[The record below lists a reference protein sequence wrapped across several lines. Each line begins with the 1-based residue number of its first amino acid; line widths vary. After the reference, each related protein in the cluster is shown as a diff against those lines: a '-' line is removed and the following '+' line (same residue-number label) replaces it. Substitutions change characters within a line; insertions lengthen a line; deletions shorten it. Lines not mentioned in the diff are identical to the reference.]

1 MPAIATPFLNP
12 LNVMPEDSFIPD
24 PAVNSLVNN
33 TPINNKVSF
42 LADKITQWIDEQD
55 FVPEALN
62 HTVAI
67 STLLCGLLITSA
79 LLYLFFRPL
88 LLKLVS
94 RLVKRTEFSW
104 DNELMGHGVF
114 RWLTHLLP
122 GLFIFL
128 TSPGLFISVPWLAA
142 TLHNASLIYIV
153 VTCYFLFD
161 SLLNFLQVVLSQSS
175 AGKRLNLA
183 TFTQVAKLLGTLVVL
198 ILTIAILIGKSPLV
212 LLGGLGVFASVF
224 MLVFKDVILG
234 FAAGIQLA
242 SNQMLSQGDWL
253 EMPSHNADG
262 DVLEIGLATVKVQN
276 WDKTITTIP
285 TYALISESFKNW
297 RGMSESD
304 GRRIKRSLL
313 IDTNTVKLCSDEMLT
328 RFEEIEHISE
338 YLQKKQK
345 EVELENSK
353 IKASRRANR
362 VNGRRLTN
370 IGTFRAYIECYL
382 RHHPS
387 INKEMTLIVRQL
399 APDGRGIPI
408 EIYCFSSNKVWAEYE
423 TIQSDIFDH
432 LLAVAQEFD
441 LRIFQEP
448 TGNDFHNLGSAG

>member
-1 MPAIATPFLNP
+1 
-12 LNVMPEDSFIPD
+12 MPEKSPIPNQ
-24 PAVNSLVNN
+24 AVNSLVNN
-33 TPINNKVSF
+33 VPINKETSF
-42 LADKITQWIDEQD
+42 FVDKITQWIDGQPL
-55 FVPEALN
+55 VPEAFN
-62 HTVAI
+62 HAVAI
-67 STLLCGLLITSA
+67 GILLCGLLICST

-88 LLKLVS
+88 LLSLVS

-128 TSPGLFISVPWLAA
+128 TSPGLFISAPWLAA
-142 TLHNASLIYIV
+142 TLHSASSIYIV

-161 SLLNFLQVVLSQSS
+161 SLLNFLQVVLSQSA

-183 TFTQVAKLLGTLVVL
+183 TFTQVAKLLGALVAT

-253 EMPSHNADG
+253 EMPSYNADG

-313 IDTNTVKLCSDEMLT
+313 IDTNTVKLCSEAMLA
-328 RFEEIEHISE
+328 RFEEVEHISE
-338 YLQKKQK
+338 YLQKKRQ
-345 EVELENSK
+345 EVEMENEK
-353 IKASRRANR
+353 IAASRRSNR

-370 IGTFRAYIECYL
+370 IGTFRAYIESYL

-387 INKEMTLIVRQL
+387 INTEMTLIVRQL

-432 LLAVAQEFD
+432 FLAVAQEFD

-448 TGNDFHNLGSAG
+448 TGNDLHHLGSTG